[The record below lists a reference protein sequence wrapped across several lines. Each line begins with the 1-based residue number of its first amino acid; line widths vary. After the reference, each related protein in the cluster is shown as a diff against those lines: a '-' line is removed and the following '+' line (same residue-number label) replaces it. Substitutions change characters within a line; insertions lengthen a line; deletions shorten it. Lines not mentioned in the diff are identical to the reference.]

1 MVGLYPSIPHL
12 TGLGAL
18 REALDRGKTHEVPT
32 GKLVKMVEYVL
43 KNNYFQFLDKAYQQ
57 ISGKAIGT
65 TFAPSYTCI
74 YGSSG
79 K

>member
-1 MVGLYPSIPHL
+1 MVGLYSSIPHL
-12 TGLGAL
+12 ACLGAL
-18 REALDRGKTHEVPT
+18 REASDRGKTHEVPS
-32 GKLVKMVEYVL
+32 GKLVKMVDYAL

-65 TFAPSYTCI
+65 TFAPPYTCI

>member
-1 MVGLYPSIPHL
+1 MVGLDPSIPHL
-12 TGLGAL
+12 AGLGAL
-18 REALDRGKTHEVPT
+18 REALDRGKTHEVAT
-32 GKLVKMVEYVL
+32 GKLVKMLEYVL
-43 KNNYFQFLDKAYQQ
+43 KNNYFQFLDKTYQQ

-65 TFAPSYTCI
+65 KFASPYTCI

>member
-12 TGLGAL
+12 AGLGAL
-18 REALDRGKTHEVPT
+18 REALDRGKTHEVPM

-65 TFAPSYTCI
+65 TFAPPYTCI